1 MTRSRPN
8 DYPEVQLVGRFRWRR
23 WLLLSVVPALLLLAV
38 FLLMWNT
45 FFHYVPPG
53 KMLVVVA
60 KTGSELQEGQ
70 VVAEP
75 GQKGI
80 QREVLGEG
88 WHFVMP
94 YYYTTE
100 LWDAQTIGPR
110 EVGIVTSLGGVP
122 PRDGRV
128 LAEQDD
134 EKGIRRQVLTPGTYR
149 LNPYAYKLKK
159 DTQNHLPQVTE
170 IKPGYVGVLQRRLG
184 KASTGRYAESDDQ
197 QGILRDVLH
206 PGIYYI
212 NTEEY
217 NVIQAEVGIDQTTYH
232 APLKR
237 TEPDTAISFT
247 TSDGFSIK
255 MDCTIEWE
263 VLPQDQPLLVAEY
276 GDWHQLERNLL
287 NQQVEKISRDRGF
300 NYSVEDFIDG
310 AKREAFQNDFTKELE
325 RVCREKNVVVRS
337 AFIRNM
343 ILPEDL
349 LKQHRDRQL
358 AIETKLTNKE
368 REETAASDAE
378 VEKQKKEVELAEG
391 KFKAETDAQV
401 VLIKRDIENVKSATQ
416 FKIEKT
422 TADYTA
428 KIAEKE
434 AQKKLALGEAEA
446 DVTRLKKTAE
456 SNIYKMKMDL
466 FQNDGNAYLKYAMAE
481 QLNKDLKLR
490 MFHSGPGTFWTN
502 LGDKNMNLMMQVPTG
517 DKAAVDAKPTKD
529 KDK

>member
-1 MTRSRPN
+1 MPRSHLNPD
-8 DYPEVQLVGRFRWRR
+8 DYPSVQPLNKSRWQR
-23 WLLLSVVPALLLLAV
+23 WLLLGLVPPLLVLLGV
-38 FLLMWNT
+38 YLLWNT

-53 KMLVVVA
+53 KMLVIVA
-60 KTGSELQEGQ
+60 KSGADLPPGQ
-70 VVAEP
+70 VVADK

-100 LWDAQTIGPR
+100 LWDVQTIGPR
-110 EVGIVTSLGGVP
+110 EIGIVTSLGGVP

-149 LNPYAYKLKK
+149 LNPYAYKIKSV
-159 DTQNHLPQVTE
+159 PVTE
-170 IKPGYVGVLQRRLG
+170 IKPGFVGVLQRRLG
-184 KASTGRYAESDDQ
+184 KPSADRFADKPEE

-217 NVIQAEVGIDQTTYH
+217 KVVHAEVGIDQTSYH
-232 APLKR
+232 AGPAKGD
-237 TEPDTAISFT
+237 PGTAISFPT
-247 TSDGFSIK
+247 NDGFTIQ

-300 NYSVEDFIDG
+300 NYSVEDIIDG
-310 AKREAFQNDFTKELE
+310 SKREAFQNDFTKELE
-325 RVCREKNVVVRS
+325 RVCREKNVMVRS

-343 ILPEDL
+343 IIPEDL

-378 VEKQKKEVELAEG
+378 VEKEKKEVELAEG
-391 KFKAETDAQV
+391 KFKAETDAKV
-401 VLIKRDIENVKSATQ
+401 VLIKRDIENLKSGTQ
-416 FKIEKT
+416 YKIERMT
-422 TADYTA
+422 SDYNA
-428 KIAEKE
+428 RIAEKE
-434 AQKKLALGEAEA
+434 ADKKRVLGEAET
-446 DVTRLKKTAE
+446 DVARLKKTAE
-456 SNIYKMKMDL
+456 SNIFKMKMDL
-466 FQNDGNAYLKYAMAE
+466 FGNDGNAYLKYSMAE

-490 MFHSGPGTFWTN
+490 VFHAGPGTFWTN
-502 LGDKNMNLMMQVPTG
+502 LGDKNMNLMMSVPNG
-517 DKAAVDAKPTKD
+517 SDKAAADAKPVKD